1 MVDIRSAAA
10 ISEISDGASLRN
22 GSARAD
28 DNRLPLV
35 SVDQLKRDFAHV
47 EAAIAAL
54 EARTAEAPLVLEDDE
69 DLAAITGL
77 VGDLGKAAKR
87 ADELRDVQGRPHL
100 EAQRTI
106 NTFFKS
112 FETRLKTAKDK
123 IAQRATAYMNK
134 KAEIARELQRLNEAK
149 ARALADAKA
158 REAAA
163 ALKAGD
169 AEKAHAAQAASDN
182 HANRADHA
190 ADAAEARPSELARTH
205 TDSGT
210 ATLAV
215 TWDFEIENIDLID
228 LEALRPFLP
237 GTAIEQAMR
246 AFVKSGRREIKGARI
261 FSKNTARF
269 RA

>member
-1 MVDIRSAAA
+1 MNAP
-10 ISEISDGASLRN
+10 
-22 GSARAD
+22 ARTATAD

-35 SVDQLKRDFAHV
+35 SADQLKRDFAHV

-54 EARTAEAPLVLEDDE
+54 EKRAADSPLVLEDDD
-69 DLAAITGL
+69 DLASVTGL
-77 VGDLGKAAKR
+77 AGELAKAAKR

-112 FETRLKTAKDK
+112 FETRLKAAKDR
-123 IAQRATAYMNK
+123 ISQPATVYMNK
-134 KAEIARELQRLNEAK
+134 KAEAARAAQREAEAK

-158 REAAA
+158 REAAE
-163 ALKAGD
+163 ALKAGN
-169 AEKAHAAQAASDN
+169 AEQAHVAQAASDN
-182 HANRADHA
+182 AANRADHA
-190 ADAAEARPSELARTH
+190 ADAATAKPADLARTQ

-210 ATLAV
+210 ATLAQS
-215 TWDFEIENIDLID
+215 WDFEIENIDLID

-237 GTAIEQAMR
+237 RTSIEQAMR
-246 AFVKSGRREIKGARI
+246 GFVKSGRREIKGARI
-261 FSKNTARF
+261 FSKTAARF

>member
-1 MVDIRSAAA
+1 MNVAARTA
-10 ISEISDGASLRN
+10 AVG
-22 GSARAD
+22 
-28 DNRLPLV
+28 DNRPALV
-35 SVDQLKRDFAHV
+35 TIDQLKVDFAHV
-47 EAAIAAL
+47 ETAVVAL
-54 EARTAEAPLVLEDDE
+54 EKRAAESAIVLEDDE
-69 DLAAITGL
+69 DLTAVTGL

-112 FETRLKTAKDK
+112 FETRLKTVKVR
-123 IAQRATAYMNK
+123 IEQRATIYMNK
-134 KAEIARELQRLNEAK
+134 KAEAARARQREEEAR
-149 ARALADAKA
+149 ARALADVKA
-158 REAAA
+158 REAAE

-182 HANRADHA
+182 HANRAEHA
-190 ADAAEARPSELARTH
+190 ADAADAKPSELARTQ

-210 ATLAV
+210 ATLAQS
-215 TWDFEIENIDLID
+215 WDFEIENIDLID

-237 GTAIEQAMR
+237 RTSIEQAMR
-246 AFVKSGRREIKGARI
+246 GFVKSGRREIKGARI
-261 FSKNTARF
+261 FSKTAARF

>member
-1 MVDIRSAAA
+1 MNAPARTAAT
-10 ISEISDGASLRN
+10 
-22 GSARAD
+22 D

-35 SVDQLKRDFAHV
+35 SIDQLKRDFAHV
-47 EAAIAAL
+47 EAAIAAI
-54 EARTAEAPLVLEDDE
+54 EARAADSALVLEDDD
-69 DLAAITGL
+69 DLAVATGL
-77 VGDLGKAAKR
+77 VGDLTKAAKR

-112 FETRLKTAKDK
+112 FESRLKTAKDT
-123 IAQRATAYMNK
+123 ISQRATAYMNK
-134 KAEIARELQRLNEAK
+134 KAEAARAAQREQEAR

-158 REAAA
+158 REAAD
-163 ALKAGD
+163 ALKAGN
-169 AEKAHAAQAASDN
+169 AEAAHAAQAASDN

-190 ADAAEARPSELARTH
+190 ADAAQAKPADLARTQ

-215 TWDFEIENIDLID
+215 TWEFEIENIDLID
-228 LEALRPFLP
+228 IEALRPFFP
-237 GTAIEQAMR
+237 RAAVEQAMR

-261 FSKNTARF
+261 FSKNAARF

>member
-1 MVDIRSAAA
+1 MNAPARTAA
-10 ISEISDGASLRN
+10 
-22 GSARAD
+22 AD

-47 EAAIAAL
+47 ESAIAAL
-54 EARTAEAPLVLEDDE
+54 EARAASSPLVLEDDD
-69 DLAAITGL
+69 DLALVTGL
-77 VGDLGKAAKR
+77 VGELGKAAKR
-87 ADELRDVQGRPHL
+87 TDDLRDIQGRPHL

-112 FETRLKTAKDK
+112 FETRLKAARDK
-123 IAQRATAYMNK
+123 IGQRATAYMNK
-134 KAEIARELQRLNEAK
+134 KAEAARAKQREEEAR
-149 ARALADAKA
+149 ARALAEAKA
-158 REAAA
+158 REAAD

-169 AEKAHAAQAASDN
+169 AERAHAAQAASDN

-190 ADAAEARPSELARTH
+190 ADAATAKPADLARTQ

-210 ATLAV
+210 ATLAQ
-215 TWDFEIENIDLID
+215 TFEFEIENIDLID

-237 GTAIEQAMR
+237 RAAIEQAMR
-246 AFVKSGRREIKGARI
+246 GFVKSGRREIKGARI